1 MPGKYSFVEFAVA
14 FADVEVPPRS
24 SGRSGNGGNRRRN
37 KSGDRRPTEPAITVF
52 DRINEAALALLP
64 RWVENALPGGAWQ
77 DTGAYRLSSETMLQ
91 PEFEEALSVHP
102 DGIRDFGS
110 ERPLTP
116 IGLLAKYCTR
126 NEDGTLAIAERDADG
141 NRLDTLPTDE
151 AEKWLA
157 GQLGLD
163 LEKLRSDYI
172 DHVFADPWFDIDAL
186 AETAS
191 SNTIRERADDLAHLK
206 LGWPGE
212 YDRIAARLEARGV
225 IGQQALDEL
234 VEPEI
239 QKIKAEAA
247 ATAKASL
254 ADLKPFL
261 LRNSALIEPRRRLY
275 GHHYLAK
282 NLSATVGIGGGG
294 KSSLDLGEVIAMVTG
309 KPLLGVLPNNGE
321 PLRVLYI
328 NLEDGR
334 DEIERR
340 VAAFC
345 QCNEIGPEELGDRL
359 FIMSGRDQAICI
371 ARMER
376 GTLKIETATVATLRK
391 VIRENGIDVVVIDPF
406 VAAHAVPENDNNAI
420 NAVCHELRMLAE
432 ETGCAI
438 ELVHHTRK
446 GASGDQGERTV
457 DDARGAS
464 SLHGAVR
471 SARVLNTMTRDEA
484 ARIGIENARSY
495 FRVYQGKSN
504 HAPPAEHSTWYR
516 LTNVPLANG
525 DDVGA
530 VVPWQWPNLSD
541 ELTSDNIQ
549 AIQAAIATGS
559 WKADVR
565 AGAAW
570 AGHAAAD
577 ALGWDRDTPAAK
589 GKLKGVLQSLI
600 QDGYLRTQNGNDAKG
615 NRRVFV
621 VVGKSNR
628 GNVGSTTEGI
638 K

>member
-1 MPGKYSFVEFAVA
+1 MQRGNYSFAEFEAA
-14 FADVEVPPRS
+14 LADVEVPVRS
-24 SGRSGNGGNRRRN
+24 ARKPANGGNGRRG
-37 KSGDRRPTEPAITVF
+37 KAGDRRPQEPATTVF
-52 DRINEAALALLP
+52 DRVNEAALAMLS
-64 RWVENALPGGAWQ
+64 RWVEKALPGGAWQ
-77 DTGAYRLSSETMLQ
+77 ATGAYRLSSETMLQ
-91 PEFEEALSVHP
+91 PEFEEALSAHP

-110 ERPLTP
+110 EQPLTP
-116 IGLLAKYCTR
+116 IGAVAKYCTR
-126 NEDGTLAIAERDADG
+126 GDDGKMLKIAERDADG
-141 NRLDTLPTDE
+141 NRPNTLTTDD

-157 GQLGLD
+157 DRLGLD

-172 DHVFADPWFDIDAL
+172 NHIFADPWFDVDAL

-191 SNTIRERADDLAHLK
+191 ADTIHEQMTVVELDWLRAACPKEYERVASRLA
-206 LGWPGE
+206 E
-212 YDRIAARLEARGV
+212 RGV
-225 IGQQALDEL
+225 ITGGALDKL
-234 VEPEI
+234 LGPEDI
-239 QKIKAEAA
+239 PPAA
-247 ATAKASL
+247 RAASL
-254 ADLKPFL
+254 ADIKPFL
-261 LRNSALIEPRRRLY
+261 LRSTALIEPRRWLY

-282 NLSATVGIGGGG
+282 NLGATIAPGGMG
-294 KSSLDLGEVIAMVTG
+294 KSSLVLGEVLAMVTE
-309 KPLLGVLPNNGE
+309 KPLLGVTPNNGD

-345 QCNEIGPEELGDRL
+345 QCTNIGPEELGDRL
-359 FIMSGRDQAICI
+359 FVLSGRDHAICI

-376 GTLKIETATVATLRK
+376 GTLQIETATIDTLRK

-484 ARIGIENARSY
+484 ARIGIENPRSY

-504 HAPPAEHSTWYR
+504 HAPPAESSTWYR
-516 LTNVPLANG
+516 LANERLANG
-525 DDVGA
+525 DDVGV

-549 AIQAAIATGS
+549 AIQAAISTGS

-570 AGHAAAD
+570 AGHAVAD

-589 GKLKGVLQSLI
+589 GKLKGVLQSLV
-600 QDGYLRTQNGNDAKG
+600 QDGYLRTQSGFDAKG

-628 GNVGSTTEGI
+628 GKGGCST
-638 K
+638 